1 MITTD
6 MEMYDLAQLCGV
18 SVCEL
23 AAAREAF
30 MSDYAQA

>member
-23 AAAREAF
+23 KAARQAF
-30 MSDYAQA
+30 IKDFAQA